1 MVKKKLTMN
10 RLNEYQDDELPL
22 NILVDFPIMAVIIRS
37 NFEEDSK
44 YHPQFFLDECLYEL

>member
-1 MVKKKLTMN
+1 MN
-10 RLNEYQDDELPL
+10 IKIDTDDELPL

-44 YHPQFFLDECLYEL
+44 YHPQFVLDECLYEL

>member
-44 YHPQFFLDECLYEL
+44 YHAQFFLDKCLYEL

>member
-1 MVKKKLTMN
+1 MN
-10 RLNEYQDDELPL
+10 IKIDTDDELPL
-22 NILVDFPIMAVIIRS
+22 NKLADFPIMAVIIRS

>member
-44 YHPQFFLDECLYEL
+44 YHPQFFFRRMFV